1 MKVLSHVTS
10 FITDGNDKH
19 KYFRGKTDKE
29 ILAMNGVSHL
39 LFIKQNHTVVKNDC
53 CSNNSPHPRPPEEA
67 TLPYWDTGFPHTICL
82 PGRMLIH
89 DICNLYNEF
98 VHLALV
104 SCATDLCSPR
114 LRDAGGRKWPADSL
128 AESSSPES

>member
-53 CSNNSPHPRPPEEA
+53 CSNNSPPPQTSTGGYSA
-67 TLPYWDTGFPHTICL
+67 LLGYWVSAHDLLARQDVDT
-82 PGRMLIH
+82 
-89 DICNLYNEF
+89 
-98 VHLALV
+98 
-104 SCATDLCSPR
+104 
-114 LRDAGGRKWPADSL
+114 
-128 AESSSPES
+128 